1 MKLISPHFY
10 LSEFVPK
17 EIYRQFG
24 DNSIRFLD
32 RRLIIVCEWI
42 RVELDCPI
50 TINNWSTGGQ
60 FNYSG
65 FRPPDCPTGAKLSAH
80 KRGVAA
86 DLKIQGKTPKEV
98 FEFIKANWEELK
110 SLGLSTV
117 EDIDYTISW
126 NHISVEWSDS
136 EELVIVR
143 P

>member
-10 LSEFVPK
+10 LAEFVPK

-32 RRLIIVCEWI
+32 RRLIAVCEWI
-42 RVELDCPI
+42 RVEIAKPI

-65 FRPPDCPTGAKLSAH
+65 FRPPDCTIGAKLSSH
-80 KRGVAA
+80 KRGTAA
-86 DLKIQGKTPKEV
+86 DLHVQGMTPKEV
-98 FEFIKANWEELK
+98 MKFIQDNWIHLK
-110 SLGLSTV
+110 ELGLSTV
-117 EDIDYTISW
+117 ESTDYTVSW
-126 NHISVEWSDS
+126 NHISVEWTDS
-136 EELVIVR
+136 EDLVIVK